1 MEGGRTGNHMLW
13 RGEDYTQSSKES
25 ELAVM

>member
-1 MEGGRTGNHMLW
+1 MDGGRTGNHMLM
-13 RGEDYTQSSKES
+13 REKDYNHSSKES